1 MINEYRAYYST
12 TIDGTYTQLSNLV
25 EFSINVGRRHQL
37 DQYGS
42 ATATLTFR
50 YPTGFASPITQLV
63 AGTFIRITGTENFPK
78 NFSGRISNVSVQYGM
93 PYSGGVGNADYLL
106 IECES
111 WFASLGRM
119 EGNDYA
125 MPAGTVLSQV
135 LNAFTPTGV
144 SMTASA
150 FSSEM
155 AASTISSTWGD
166 WLNRTAMSMNG
177 RIIDAAQNG
186 QIKVVS
192 PFDLYQSP
200 TVFTD
205 EGPGDS
211 KQVYNQIEFQ
221 SIADNFYTQVTVD
234 PESFPAATVTKAG
247 ATTPYR
253 TYETNTFNS
262 STAQATDL
270 ANYLLNNYGTSKLAI
285 SSISASQRSQGNY
298 FLLDQI
304 GIALGEGGVYACVGT
319 QISIEFRGSTYVC
332 VIEGCTVSGT
342 PEDTIYTFHLSG
354 ADLNAYLILDNAT
367 FGKLNENKLGY

>member
-12 TIDGTYTQLSNLV
+12 TIAGTYTQLSNLV

-63 AGTFIRITGTENFPK
+63 AGTFIRITGTEGFPT

-135 LNAFTPTGV
+135 LNSFTQTGV

-150 FSSEM
+150 FSPEM

-192 PFDLYQSP
+192 PFDLYESD

-205 EGPGDS
+205 EGPGDF

-262 STAQATDL
+262 STAQAADL

-367 FGKLNENKLGY
+367 FGKLDENKLGY